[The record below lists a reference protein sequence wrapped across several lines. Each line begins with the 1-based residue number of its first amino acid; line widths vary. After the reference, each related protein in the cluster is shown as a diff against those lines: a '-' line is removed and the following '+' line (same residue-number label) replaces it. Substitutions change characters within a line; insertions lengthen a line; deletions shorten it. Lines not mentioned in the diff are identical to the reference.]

1 MCIMRISE
9 YFKRIANSKD
19 KAGKILSADDVRVI
33 LRDAL
38 GSRLNPHVLIIL
50 SDEAYTTINRDQV
63 LKAFK
68 ISNLGTKEYRPE
80 VFDCD
85 NFAFA
90 MKAVVDEEGRKLWSL
105 SYEYAF
111 GIVYGSI
118 PTPHAINWFITSDLE
133 VLFIEPQSGEIFA
146 PIGENIVFLY
156 T

>member
-1 MCIMRISE
+1 MKILDF
-9 YFKRIANSKD
+9 FKKIGNSK
-19 KAGKILSADDVRVI
+19 KNKVISADEVQVI

-38 GSRLNPHVLIIL
+38 GARLNPHVLIIL
-50 SDEAYTTINRDQV
+50 SDEEYTTITPEEVSR
-63 LKAFK
+63 AFK

-90 MKAVVDEEGRKLWSL
+90 LKATVDEEGRKIWSL

-118 PTPHAINWFITSDLE
+118 PTPHAINWFITPELE
-133 VLFIEPQSGEIFA
+133 VLFVEPQSGEIFK
-146 PIGENIVFLY
+146 PTGKNIVFLY